1 MPITS
6 TATNQHLARILADQK
21 LLPLD
26 MIDRMVTRSRSAHL
40 WLGHIAVDEHI
51 LSYQEI
57 AAAYSKE
64 LGLKLLELPTIM
76 PESRALSRLTS
87 EMCHEFAVVPTE
99 MRNGKLIVAMANPL
113 DESTKA
119 TLTGQAHM
127 PIGVTVAA
135 FDDIEATIDA
145 WYALA
150 KLEADSNGPGVIKTG
165 VSYASIQLDDLP
177 VPNKFSRENED
188 DDPLILDDLLMK
200 MMELRASDLH
210 LAVGSPPIIRI
221 DGDLQPMPYAT
232 LTPTSIQRMVYAI
245 LTDVQITEFERSWE
259 LDMAYSVARVS
270 RFRVNVHKQR
280 GSIGAVLRTI
290 SLDMPTLVA
299 LNMPPVVKELTSRP
313 RGLVLV
319 TGPTGSGKSTT
330 LAAMVDEINTTRRTH
345 IVTVE
350 DPIEFLHNNKMSVIT
365 QREVGMDTQDFTIAL
380 RHVLR
385 QDPDVILIGEM
396 RDLETIAAALT
407 AAETGHLVFATLHT
421 TSASQT
427 IDRIIDVFP
436 PHQQE
441 QVRNQLSNVIEG
453 IITQTLI
460 PRADGKGRI
469 AAQEIMLGIPA
480 IRNLIREN
488 KVHQMGSVLQSNAKY
503 GMQTLD
509 SSLRDLLK
517 RRTITLEE
525 ALMKASNPDDFK
537 ALVAMQ

>member
-1 MPITS
+1 MSITS

-21 LLPLD
+21 LLPLE
-26 MIDRMVTRSRSAHL
+26 MIDRLVTRARSAQL
-40 WLGHIAVDEHI
+40 WLGHILVEEHL
-51 LSYQEI
+51 LSYLEV
-57 AAAYSKE
+57 ANAYAKE
-64 LGLKLLELPTIM
+64 LGLKFVDLPTVM
-76 PESRALSRLTS
+76 PETRALKRVPV
-87 EMCHEFAVVPTE
+87 EMCHELYVVPIE
-99 MRNGKLIVAMANPL
+99 LRNGKLMVAMANPL
-113 DESTKA
+113 DETTKHQ
-119 TLTGQAHM
+119 LTAQAHM
-127 PIGVTVAA
+127 PVGVVVAPL
-135 FDDIEATIDA
+135 DEIEATIDA
-145 WYALA
+145 WYTLA
-150 KLEADSNGPGVIKTG
+150 QFDAEEEAPGVIRTG
-165 VSYASIQLDDLP
+165 MNYANIQLDDLP
-177 VPNKFSRENED
+177 TPIKASKNFDDED
-188 DDPLILDDLLMK
+188 DTLILDDLLLK
-200 MMELRASDLH
+200 MMEEHASDLH
-210 LAVGSPPIIRI
+210 LAVGSPPIIRV
-221 DGDLQPMPYAT
+221 DGDLQPMKYPV
-232 LTPTSIQRMVYAI
+232 LTPTAIQRMVYAI

-290 SLDMPTLVA
+290 SLEMPTLTA
-299 LNMPPVVKELTSRP
+299 LNMPNVVRELTNRP

-365 QREVGMDTQDFTIAL
+365 QREVGMDTQDFTVAL

-396 RDLETIAAALT
+396 RDLETISAALT

-436 PHQQE
+436 PPQQE

-453 IITQTLI
+453 IITQALL
-460 PRADGKGRI
+460 PRADGKGRV
-469 AAQEIMLGIPA
+469 AAQEIMLGISA

-488 KVHQMGSVLQSNAKY
+488 KVHQMTSVLQSNAKY

-509 SSLRDLLK
+509 SALRDLLK

-525 ALMKASNPDDFK
+525 AIMKASNPEDFK
-537 ALVAMQ
+537 ALVAM